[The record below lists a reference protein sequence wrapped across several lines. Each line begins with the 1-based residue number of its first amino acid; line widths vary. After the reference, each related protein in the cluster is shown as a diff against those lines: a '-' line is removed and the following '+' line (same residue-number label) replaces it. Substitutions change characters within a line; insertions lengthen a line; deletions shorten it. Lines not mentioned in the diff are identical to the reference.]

1 MRVNLDCQT
10 VIIYYIFFLWHTL
23 CYKINEQRKLTNTI
37 K

>member
-10 VIIYYIFFLWHTL
+10 VIIYNISFLWHAL
-23 CYKINEQRKLTNTI
+23 CYKIIEQRKLTNTI